1 MEARR
6 ITEVDEKIVMPI
18 SAHSYAVQLETIFKR
33 KYSGCD
39 VCADTFERCPQEA
52 LETGLTYLMN
62 AGVLRNEDFLIILSE
77 YDFGDGNLLS
87 FLGRSDGRVQ
97 LEELIRRL
105 NCLGKEE

>member
-1 MEARR
+1 M
-6 ITEVDEKIVMPI
+6 DEKIVVPT
-18 SAHSYAVQLETIFKR
+18 SAHGYAVQLETIFKR
-33 KYSGCD
+33 RYSGCD
-39 VCADTFERCPQEA
+39 ICADTFERCPREA